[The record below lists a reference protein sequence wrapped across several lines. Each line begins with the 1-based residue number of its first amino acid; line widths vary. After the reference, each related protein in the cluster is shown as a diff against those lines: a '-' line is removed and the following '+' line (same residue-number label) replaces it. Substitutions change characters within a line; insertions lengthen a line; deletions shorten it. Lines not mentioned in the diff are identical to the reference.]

1 LSYVT
6 ISLVR
11 FNKIWEVKKLNV
23 VEPIRSENS
32 IRQIRGN
39 LFKQRNPRDY
49 LLFVFGINSG
59 LRIGDI
65 LSLRLG
71 DVKDSR
77 GDLKDH
83 LEIKEQ
89 KTGKT
94 RKVHFN
100 RQIREA
106 INFYIEKTDIFD
118 LEQYL
123 FTSEKSKKN
132 KPLTRIRAYQLI
144 NGWCKQV
151 GIKHRVGGHTLR
163 KSFGFHLRKQG
174 VSIERISNLLNHRN
188 VKVTFRY
195 IGIDDD
201 ENKEVINGFGI

>member
-1 LSYVT
+1 M
-6 ISLVR
+6 
-11 FNKIWEVKKLNV
+11 NV